1 MLTGRLT
8 TALITQNRIQ
18 RFFPRSLARF
28 STMPEGSDLKTTQ
41 SDTLPVKTTALKATA
56 KAGYRMPRL
65 KKGEEI
71 VAFRPSGHTMLT

>member
-1 MLTGRLT
+1 
-8 TALITQNRIQ
+8 
-18 RFFPRSLARF
+18 
-28 STMPEGSDLKTTQ
+28 MPEGSDLKTTQ
-41 SDTLPVKTTALKATA
+41 SDTPSVKTTALKATA